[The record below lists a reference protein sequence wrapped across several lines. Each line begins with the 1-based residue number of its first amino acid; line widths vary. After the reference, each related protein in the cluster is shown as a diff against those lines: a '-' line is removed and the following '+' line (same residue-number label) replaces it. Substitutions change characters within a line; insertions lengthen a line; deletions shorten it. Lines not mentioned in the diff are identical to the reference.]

1 MSQDQLLAFAVIA
14 GMMVMFVWGRIR
26 YDLVAALALLVAIL
40 VGVVPFDQA
49 FSGFSNDILVIVAA
63 ALLVSAAVTRSRLIE
78 GLLQALGPRIS
89 SVSAQLI
96 LLVTAVTV
104 LSAFVKNIGALAM
117 MLPVAFQMAKRSNVS
132 PSVFLM
138 PMAFGSLLGGL
149 MTLIGTSPNIIVSEL
164 RQELVGQPFSM
175 FDFTPVGLGLSVL
188 GIVFLAFAYKLLP
201 QDRKGES
208 SLAEGIDIQDYVT
221 EGRVGPQSSFAGE
234 TLRAL
239 RKKLQQGC
247 LRECGGSRRREA
259 GWRARTPCCRKTTAS
274 SSKANRRRSTRP

>member
-14 GMMVMFVWGRIR
+14 GMMVMFMWGRIR
-26 YDLVAALALLVAIL
+26 YDLVAGLALLVAIL

-49 FSGFSNDILVIVAA
+49 FSGFSNDILVVVGA
-63 ALLVSAAVTRSRLIE
+63 ALLVSAAVTRSRLME
-78 GLLQALGPRIS
+78 SLLQSLGPHITSIR
-89 SVSAQLI
+89 VQVI

-175 FDFTPVGLGLSVL
+175 FDF
-188 GIVFLAFAYKLLP
+188 A
-201 QDRKGES
+201 
-208 SLAEGIDIQDYVT
+208 
-221 EGRVGPQSSFAGE
+221 
-234 TLRAL
+234 
-239 RKKLQQGC
+239 
-247 LRECGGSRRREA
+247 
-259 GWRARTPCCRKTTAS
+259 
-274 SSKANRRRSTRP
+274 